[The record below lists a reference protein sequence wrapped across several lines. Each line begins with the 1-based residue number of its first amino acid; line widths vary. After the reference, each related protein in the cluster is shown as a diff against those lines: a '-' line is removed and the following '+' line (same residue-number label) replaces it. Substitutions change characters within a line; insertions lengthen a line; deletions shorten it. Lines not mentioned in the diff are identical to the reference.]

1 MTFFY
6 RYCFLS
12 AKAIRSCL
20 YLVIIHH
27 YLEALVWYWKVP
39 ILLTE
44 CCDFASFSSLYQTRI
59 FINMFC
65 ATSST
70 VWRAAN
76 WGRTDLRCEQW
87 LYHITPSWEFSS
99 WQMPEDGNLLEGWH
113 SCGNDSSELTN
124 EEPFRSK
131 KKFWSKGITSTP
143 VLGLCCWSLGL
154 KTCHLQEFSTRTDA
168 KTCLWDRATCCIG
181 AGWVGG
187 SSSGQDLGFPGS
199 NALNVSSCVLSQCW
213 KLIEYW
219 PADCNQQTE
228 SSD

>member
-1 MTFFY
+1 MTFFVIGTV
-6 RYCFLS
+6 FLVS

-20 YLVIIHH
+20 YSVIIHH
-27 YLEALVWYWKVP
+27 YLEALVWYWQVSV
-39 ILLTE
+39 LLTE
-44 CCDFASFSSLYQTRI
+44 CCDFASFSSLYQTCI

-87 LYHITPSWEFSS
+87 LYHITPTWEFSS

-113 SCGNDSSELTN
+113 SCGNASSELTN

-143 VLGLCCWSLGL
+143 ALGLCSG
-154 KTCHLQEFSTRTDA
+154 A
-168 KTCLWDRATCCIG
+168 WDSKLVICRSFQQGQTQNHA
-181 AGWVGG
+181 
-187 SSSGQDLGFPGS
+187 SGTEQPA
-199 NALNVSSCVLSQCW
+199 ALVQA
-213 KLIEYW
+213 E
-219 PADCNQQTE
+219 
-228 SSD
+228 